1 MEKRKGIKN
10 IREIGTPTKIL
21 FAKLTVLSISLCSTY
36 EKRIV
41 TRLTNGSE
49 TIKPANI
56 GFLKDNQLA
65 KDSIMAEK
73 MTLTRNSNSST
84 KEIFNF

>member
-65 KDSIMAEK
+65 KDNIMAEK
-73 MTLTRNSNSST
+73 MTLTRNSNSLT
-84 KEIFNF
+84 KKIFNF

>member
-10 IREIGTPTKIL
+10 ISEIGTPTKIL
-21 FAKLTVLSISLCSTY
+21 FAKPTVLSMSLCSTY

-41 TRLTNGSE
+41 RRLTNGRE

-56 GFLKDNQLA
+56 GFLKDSQLA
-65 KDSIMAEK
+65 KDNTMAEK
-73 MTLTRNSNSST
+73 ITLTRNSNSST
-84 KEIFNF
+84 KKIFNF

>member
-1 MEKRKGIKN
+1 LEKRKGIKN

-41 TRLTNGSE
+41 IRLTNGRE

-65 KDSIMAEK
+65 KDNIMAEK
-73 MTLTRNSNSST
+73 ITLTRNSNSLT
-84 KEIFNF
+84 KKIFNF

>member
-21 FAKLTVLSISLCSTY
+21 FAKLTVLSISLYSAY

-41 TRLTNGSE
+41 IRLTNGRD
-49 TIKPANI
+49 TINPASI

-65 KDSIMAEK
+65 KDNIMAEK
-73 MTLTRNSNSST
+73 ITLIKNSNSLT
-84 KEIFNF
+84 KKIFNL

>member
-1 MEKRKGIKN
+1 LEKRKGIKN

-41 TRLTNGSE
+41 TRLTNGRE

-65 KDSIMAEK
+65 KDNIMAEK
-73 MTLTRNSNSST
+73 ITLTRNSNSST
-84 KEIFNF
+84 KKIFNF